1 MYGSTN
7 LLNYF
12 YILVTSLQTQCRI
25 ISFSKYKNVKI
36 KIKYFVDV
44 DGLFMFVKWW
54 EFITKKSV
62 NH

>member
-44 DGLFMFVKWW
+44 DGLFMFVKW
-54 EFITKKSV
+54 
-62 NH
+62 